1 MNRETYLKELKK
13 YLKRLP
19 EDDYKNA
26 MEYFT
31 EYFEEAGP
39 DHEAEAIR
47 ELGSPRE
54 AAAELLSA
62 LIDEK
67 TGASSSTGDKGQS
80 HRYRS
85 GDPIPQGRRSNSPLR
100 ILLIVCLAI
109 FAAPVALPLAASAFV
124 LLLAG
129 VAIVVSVVFCIFI
142 CSVSMVLVGI
152 YSVIRAFALLTVS
165 LPGFLVITGGGLLS
179 VGLGCLLFIAS
190 LFLCKWFITWL
201 VRLIQKMIGK
211 RKEN

>member
-67 TGASSSTGDKGQS
+67 TGTSSSTGDKVQS
-80 HRYRS
+80 RRYRS
-85 GDPIPQGRRSNSPLR
+85 GDPIPQGRRSDSPLR

-165 LPGFLVITGGGLLS
+165 LPGFLVIAGGGLLS

>member
-67 TGASSSTGDKGQS
+67 TGAAAGDKSQS
-80 HRYRS
+80 RRYRS
-85 GDPIPQGRRSNSPLR
+85 GDPIPQGRRSDSPLR

-109 FAAPVALPLAASAFV
+109 FAAPVALPLAAAAFT

-129 VAIVVSVVFCIFI
+129 VAIVVSVVLCIFI

>member
-67 TGASSSTGDKGQS
+67 TGASSSTGDKVQS
-80 HRYRS
+80 RRYRS
-85 GDPIPQGRRSNSPLR
+85 GDPIPQGQRSDSPLR

-109 FAAPVALPLAASAFV
+109 FAAPVALPLAAAAFT

-129 VAIVVSVVFCIFI
+129 VAIVVSVVLCIFI
-142 CSVSMVLVGI
+142 CRVSMVLVGI

>member
-67 TGASSSTGDKGQS
+67 TGAAAGDKSQS
-80 HRYRS
+80 RRYRS
-85 GDPIPQGRRSNSPLR
+85 GDPIPQGRRSDSSLR

-109 FAAPVALPLAASAFV
+109 FAAPIALPLAAAAFA

>member
-67 TGASSSTGDKGQS
+67 TGTSSSTGDKGQS
-80 HRYRS
+80 RRYRS
-85 GDPIPQGRRSNSPLR
+85 GDPIPQGRRSDSPLR

-109 FAAPVALPLAASAFV
+109 FAAPVALPLAAAAFT

-129 VAIVVSVVFCIFI
+129 VAIVVSVVLCIFI

>member
-67 TGASSSTGDKGQS
+67 TGAAAGDKSQS
-80 HRYRS
+80 RRYRS
-85 GDPIPQGRRSNSPLR
+85 GDPIPQGRRSDSPLR

-109 FAAPVALPLAASAFV
+109 FAAPVALPLAAAAFA